1 MTNRHGQLGRIGLVC
16 FGGVMHTALEMSETV
31 PSDVHT
37 EPGSEPAADPT
48 AEPSVDSAADP
59 PADPPADPTAKPSAD
74 PSAESPPHRLSWREG
89 LFLVGPDPLTSPYYS
104 SGALIAAGIGY
115 ATPLFQIGL
124 YLLLFLLAPLYIE
137 AVLLTLSNGGTY
149 VMTRYAL
156 GHLGKAAILAAA
168 LVGIVISF
176 SYVATAIVS
185 LLAYSDYVFS
195 LVADSSGPRTLMS
208 MGLSMI
214 PSIGFGVWVMPSQ
227 WRRVTIAVVVTALIG
242 LMLSAVMNATAVI
255 MLPPLVML
263 FILNNQGLKE
273 SVKVSKTIFLVNL
286 VVMGITIL
294 ICLIYLM
301 IHGADF
307 GRFMNGAT
315 LPKAVVAAAE
325 ASTQADTH
333 EHHGL
338 VSELPG
344 FYQLLRLGAPV
355 ILAGAGVSILGASGV
370 ESVMNIPEE
379 LGNPRRDVAK
389 IYRWMLS
396 LLLGIGGSLS
406 ILLFLV
412 LDPKQLTGSSSYL
425 LAVLGQEGF
434 LGVFGSSGL
443 AQFWKVVIVANA
455 ALMLIGACNTGF
467 AGARGLWLTMAR
479 DSLLPRMILDPNER
493 GAFSRIHWMMLV
505 AILLL
510 AVEGDWDLSK
520 LERWYGVTFG
530 LVMFSG
536 VIAFILLRK
545 FRASDRRV
553 YRAPFNLNL
562 GGTKVPV
569 AALVGLIVLGYAL
582 MSMYV
587 SYRGEIGELR
597 TLVVI
602 VAVGVVG
609 VILLYNHRPL
619 IRAVHSYYRRVIET
633 VEATEIETEDRTVVV
648 AVGSMRIGR
657 LIENGIALAKMQSK
671 TTGIPYRQLV
681 VFHMSSLVKGEHVYE
696 VDRDTIRPAGLAT
709 DAVRIFTKLTEVAPP
724 DMRVYL
730 AIVPPI
736 VAGSDDDLHAAL
748 DTLVDF
754 HDRHGFTGHMVLVGM
769 HAVHHDEF
777 ERLQERLEGSTLVPV
792 PLYGE

>member
-1 MTNRHGQLGRIGLVC
+1 
-16 FGGVMHTALEMSETV
+16 MSEAPQQAQTQ
-31 PSDVHT
+31 
-37 EPGSEPAADPT
+37 A
-48 AEPSVDSAADP
+48 P
-59 PADPPADPTAKPSAD
+59 PAKASPDQPPQQH
-74 PSAESPPHRLSWREG
+74 AEKRLSWREG

-104 SGALIAAGIGY
+104 SGALIAAGVGY

-124 YLLLFLLAPLYIE
+124 YLLLFLLVPLYVE

-156 GHLGKAAILAAA
+156 GHLGKLAILAAA
-168 LVGIVISF
+168 LVGLVISF

-185 LLAYSDYVFS
+185 LLAYSDYVSS
-195 LVADSSGPRTLMS
+195 LVANSTGPRTLMA
-208 MGLSMI
+208 MGLSVI
-214 PSIGFGVWVMPSQ
+214 PSIGFGLWVMPSQ
-227 WRRVTIAVVVTALIG
+227 WRKVTIAVVVTALLG
-242 LMLSAVMNATAVI
+242 LMLSAVMSSSAVI
-255 MLPPLVML
+255 MLPPLIML

-273 SVKVSKTIFLVNL
+273 SVKVSKTIFVINL

-294 ICLIYLM
+294 VSLIYLL
-301 IHGADF
+301 IHGADLS
-307 GRFMNGAT
+307 RFLEGGA
-315 LPKAVVAAAE
+315 LPEALVAAAE
-325 ASTQADTH
+325 SSAEADTH
-333 EHHGL
+333 EHHGV

-344 FYQLLRLGAPV
+344 FLRLGAPL

-379 LGNPRRDVAK
+379 LDNPRRDIAK

-412 LDPKQLTGSSSYL
+412 LDPEQLAGSSSYL
-425 LAVLGQEGF
+425 LAVLGEQGVV
-434 LGVFGSSGL
+434 GVFGSAGL
-443 AQFWKVVIVANA
+443 AHFWKIVIVANA

-493 GAFSRIHWMMLV
+493 GAFSRIHWMMLI

-510 AVEGDWDLSK
+510 AMQGDWNLSK

-530 LVMFSG
+530 FVMFSG

-545 FRASDRRV
+545 FRANDRRV
-553 YRAPFNLNL
+553 YWAPFNLNI
-562 GGTKVPV
+562 GGTKIPA
-569 AALVGLIVLGYAL
+569 AALIGLVVLGYAL
-582 MSMYV
+582 LSMYG
-587 SYRGEIGELR
+587 SYSGEIGELH

-602 VAVGVVG
+602 VGVGVVG
-609 VILLYNHRPL
+609 VLFLYNHRPL
-619 IRAVHSYYRRVIET
+619 LRAAHSYYRRVVET
-633 VEATEIETEDRTVVV
+633 VESSEIETEDRTIVV

-657 LIENGIALAKMQSK
+657 LIENAIALARRQSA

-681 VFHMSSLVKGEHVYE
+681 VFHMSSLVTGEHVYQ
-696 VDRDTIRPAGLAT
+696 VDRHTIRPAGLAA
-709 DAVRIFTKLTEVAPP
+709 DAVRVFNKLTEVAPTEL
-724 DMRVYL
+724 RCYL
-730 AIVPPI
+730 AIVPPADPEI
-736 VAGSDDDLHAAL
+736 VDDLSAAL

-754 HDRHGFTGHMVLVGM
+754 HDRHNFTGHMVLVGTYEAR
-769 HAVHHDEF
+769 HEGFD
-777 ERLQERLEGSTLVPV
+777 RLQSRLEGSTLVPV

>member
-1 MTNRHGQLGRIGLVC
+1 
-16 FGGVMHTALEMSETV
+16 MSENGASEAPADSAV
-31 PSDVHT
+31 GDPSD
-37 EPGSEPAADPT
+37 E
-48 AEPSVDSAADP
+48 SAAASGDT
-59 PADPPADPTAKPSAD
+59 PASAAPAGSSAG
-74 PSAESPPHRLSWREG
+74 SSPGGAVEAVPHQLSWREG
-89 LFLVGPDPLTSPYYS
+89 LYLVGPDPLTSPYYS
-104 SGALIAAGIGY
+104 SGALIGAGIGY

-124 YLLLFLLAPLYIE
+124 YLLLFLLAPLYVE

-156 GHLGKAAILAAA
+156 GHLGKLAILAAA
-168 LVGIVISF
+168 MVGIVISF

-185 LLAYSDYVFS
+185 LLAYSDYLYS
-195 LVADSSGPRTLMS
+195 LVAEASGPRTLMA

-227 WRRVTIAVVVTALIG
+227 WRRVVISVSVTALIG
-242 LMLSAVMNATAVI
+242 LMLSAVMSATAVI

-273 SVKVSKTIFLVNL
+273 SIQVSKTIFLINL
-286 VVMGITIL
+286 VVMGITIV
-294 ICLIYLM
+294 ICLVYLM
-301 IHGADF
+301 INGADF
-307 GRFMNGAT
+307 SRFMDGAA

-325 ASTQADTH
+325 AGGQGDTH

-338 VSELPG
+338 IHDLPG

-379 LGNPRRDVAK
+379 LASPRRDVAK

-412 LDPKQLTGSSSYL
+412 LSPQQLTGSSSYL

-443 AQFWKVVIVANA
+443 ANLWKIVIVANA

-467 AGARGLWLTMAR
+467 AGARGLWQTMAR

-510 AVEGDWDLSK
+510 AIQGDWDLSK

-530 LVMFSG
+530 LVLFSG

-545 FRASDRRV
+545 FRAEDRRI
-553 YRAPFNLNL
+553 YRAPFNLTI

-569 AALVGLIVLGYAL
+569 AALIGLVVLGYAL
-582 MSMYV
+582 MSMYI
-587 SYRGEIGELR
+587 SYSGEIGELR
-597 TLVVI
+597 TLVGI
-602 VAVGVVG
+602 VMAGVVG

-619 IRAVHSYYRRVIET
+619 MRAMHSYYRRVIET
-633 VEATEIETEDRTVVV
+633 VESTAIETEDRTVVV
-648 AVGSMRIGR
+648 AVGSVRIGR
-657 LIENGIALAKMQSK
+657 LIENAIALAKMQSK

-681 VFHMSSLVKGEHVYE
+681 VFHMSSAVTGEHVYE
-696 VDRDTIRPAGLAT
+696 INRSTIRPAKLANG
-709 DAVRIFTKLTEVAPP
+709 AVRIFTKLTEVAPA

-736 VAGSDDDLHAAL
+736 TPGGSDHLSAAL

-754 HDRHGFTGHMVLVGM
+754 HNRHNFTGHMVLVGT
-769 HAVHHDEF
+769 HGVKHEEY
-777 ERLQERLEGSTLVPV
+777 ERLQQRLDGSTLIPV